1 MGTPQYSPALPYDPA
16 QPQAATTYARPPAP
30 PPVTLNPQPGTE
42 LARML
47 DELELAKAAVTD
59 AEKARDQLIA
69 DIKAQGVAA
78 ATAINGGTI
87 PAHIRFA
94 GTSARPPW
102 NLDWKIERRFNRD
115 RFDADHPGVYES
127 YRDAKGGWVLGP
139 PR

>member
-1 MGTPQYSPALPYDPA
+1 MRGD
-16 QPQAATTYARPPAP
+16 R
-30 PPVTLNPQPGTE
+30 
-42 LARML
+42 
-47 DELELAKAAVTD
+47 AAVDRGGGGD
-59 AEKARDQLIA
+59 ALRLDVGDQLIA